1 MGVMSSI
8 DLGCRLGYK
17 EDIEMQKEILD
28 SPEKREKREE
38 LAKIEKSSNVFRYTP
53 IDMKKVMLKF
63 REKDIHKK
71 SQKIADFCR
80 FIAPRMDIQFIDEYE
95 FNIKFYD
102 FSNSFKH
109 IYSLKETEN
118 EKICKM
124 ICFYCQNEEI
134 AKKQGVESFDF
145 ILSTNFNYYINLYV
159 TKNSFYRDERS
170 NENLFSFDN
179 IVIDI
184 DDHSG
189 NATQS
194 EINREIN
201 KLIRALKKLRDN
213 NKFLEFNAVKSGRG
227 VQIWIHLESF
237 SAIKNVMKRMYTTFC
252 EKLLEIVDNVIK
264 EKTINLKTDVTPT
277 MSQSGFVRLPYT
289 YNTKAKTK
297 NGKFYKTQLLQY
309 TNKKYTLD
317 ELCEFFGI
325 KRGNAK
331 QTVKKKKFKP
341 YTKNSDE
348 KNYVGLFYKRKN
360 FFEKLVE
367 RGAINEGRRNLV
379 MYYYYISCYKIFSTE
394 IAQQLTKQ
402 LNNSFKK
409 PLSQSELNATFRS
422 AEKCIRDTKNSTI
435 FKKINATNEEI
446 ALYNELTDNQRKRK
460 EKRENAREEKEKR
473 NQTIKELSK
482 EMTVREI
489 ANELDCSVETVCK
502 YNDSEY
508 KPVDYNKIIELF
520 KQGLKQKEIAKQVNC
535 AESTVS
541 EVLKPYKKDKKEVI
555 IDLFKQGIKQV
566 DIVKQTGYSKSTV
579 IRVLKEYKIQCL
591 QTQEQLTN
599 LWG

>member
-1 MGVMSSI
+1 MV
-8 DLGCRLGYK
+8 DQVTGYDYQGNPTLFTDIREGDKQAIAFYNLHFRK
-17 EDIEMQKEILD
+17 E
-28 SPEKREKREE
+28 EKC
-38 LAKIEKSSNVFRYTP
+38 SNEYLCYTP
-53 IDMKKVMLKF
+53 VDMKKVMRKY
-63 REKDIHKK
+63 REKDIHKR

-80 FIAPRMDIQFIDEYE
+80 FIAPSIDIEFIDDD
-95 FNIKFYD
+95 FSVKIHD

-124 ICFYCQNEEI
+124 ICFYCQNEEM

-264 EKTINLKTDVTPT
+264 ENSINLKTDVTPT

-297 NGKFYKTQLLQY
+297 QGKFYKTQLFQY

-331 QTVKKKKFKP
+331 QTVKKKKLKP

-394 IAQQLTKQ
+394 TAQQLTKQ
-402 LNNSFKK
+402 LNNSFSK
-409 PLSQSELNATFRS
+409 PLSNSELQATFRS

-435 FKKINATNEEI
+435 FKKINATDEEI

-482 EMTVREI
+482 EDMTVREI
-489 ANELDCSVETVCK
+489 ANKLDCSVETVCK
-502 YNDSEY
+502 YNEY

-541 EVLKPYKKDKKEVI
+541 EVLKPYKKDKKTVVI
-555 IDLFKQGIKQV
+555 ELFEQGLRQCDIIK
-566 DIVKQTGYSKSTV
+566 KTGYSKNTISK
-579 IRVLKEYKIQCL
+579 ILKEYKNQSC
-591 QTQEQLTN
+591 
-599 LWG
+599 